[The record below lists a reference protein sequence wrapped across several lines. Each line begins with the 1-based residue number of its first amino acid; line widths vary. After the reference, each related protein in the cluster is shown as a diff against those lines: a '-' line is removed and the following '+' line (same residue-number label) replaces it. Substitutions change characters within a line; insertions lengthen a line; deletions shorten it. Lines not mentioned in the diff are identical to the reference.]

1 MEKEKKRVSFK
12 RKRTTEI
19 IKFKSIYGSVFYK
32 WLKSQKNEA
41 VITVSLK
48 DLSNIL
54 KVPQSGHTYCYL
66 RPTVLKSLQEE
77 FKELKLPL
85 NFSYEIIGG
94 YEVSIEVKK
103 SFFQDRKQPSVH
115 KIWWI
120 LGYLF

>member
-32 WLKSQKNEA
+32 WLKSHENET

-85 NFSYEIIGG
+85 TFSYEVIKGEKII
-94 YEVSIEVKK
+94 IKLKK
-103 SFFQDRKQPSVH
+103 
-115 KIWWI
+115 
-120 LGYLF
+120 